1 MPEKLYDIDGLNCHD
16 AHVRTMESGDELH
29 YGWAIGP
36 DEKRYQ
42 HCWIVR
48 SGVTIDL
55 FNWTDHEDYG
65 IRYVQKVNR

>member
-1 MPEKLYDIDGLNCHD
+1 MKLNEIDGMNCHD
-16 AHVRTMESGDELH
+16 AHVNIMQSGDELH

-36 DEKRYQ
+36 ENMRYQ

-48 SGVTIDL
+48 KGNLIDL

-65 IRYVQKVNR
+65 IRLRKV